1 MFKDYIQKK
10 LEKSV
15 QDYFVAHPDVKLIC
29 VGGSVGK
36 TSTKLAIATILSEQ
50 YRVRLHEGNH
60 NTALSAPL
68 AILGI
73 EYPGEIKSIR
83 AWLAVFKAIKQ
94 RIKNPSD
101 VDVIIQELGTD
112 RPGDIAE
119 FGRYLTPDI
128 AVITGITPEHMENF
142 ITLDAVAQEELS
154 LANFSKM
161 VIINRDDT
169 PEQYA
174 QLVSNPNIDTYGTS
188 GLSEYG
194 FVSEDFSVEN
204 GHKGTFTGAEFQEGL
219 DGRATLHVLGEHNIR
234 PIIGAVVVALR
245 FGMAGVAIQKAAE
258 SIRPVSGRMNV
269 LKGVR
274 DSIIIDDTY
283 NSSPAAAA
291 MALQTLVNLP
301 APQHIAVLGSMN
313 ELGQTSA
320 VEHDTLGRMCRPE
333 TLDWV
338 ITIGDEAERYLAPAA
353 KANGCAV
360 RSFRDAISAGAYLN
374 KVLETGGIALI
385 KGSEG
390 GIFAEEA
397 VKIVLHS
404 TDDEA
409 KLVRQ
414 TPVWLEAKTRF
425 FSRF

>member
-15 QDYFVAHPDVKLIC
+15 QDYFAAHPEVKLIC

-36 TSTKLAIATILSEQ
+36 TSTKIAIATILSQQ

-68 AILGI
+68 AILGV
-73 EYPGEIKSIR
+73 EYPGEIKSVG
-83 AWLAVFKAIKQ
+83 AWLRVFKAIKQ
-94 RIKNPSD
+94 RIKDPAD

-112 RPGDIAE
+112 RPGDILD
-119 FGRYLTPDI
+119 FSRYLSPDI
-128 AVITGITPEHMENF
+128 GVITGITPEHMENF
-142 ITLDAVAQEELS
+142 GTLDAVAQEELA
-154 LANFSKM
+154 LANFSKIA
-161 VIINRDDT
+161 VINRDDT
-169 PEQYA
+169 PEQYSA
-174 QLVSNPNIDTYGTS
+174 LVTNPNIDTYGTS
-188 GLSEYG
+188 GLSEYS
-194 FVSEDFSVEN
+194 FVKEDFSIED

-234 PIIGAVVVALR
+234 PIVGAVVVALR
-245 FGMAGVAIQKAAE
+245 FGMDSNAIRAAAE

-269 LKGVR
+269 LRGVR
-274 DSIIIDDTY
+274 DSTIIDDTY

-301 APQHIAVLGSMN
+301 APQHVAVLGSMN
-313 ELGQTSA
+313 ELGQSSA
-320 VEHDTLGRMCRPE
+320 AEHDTIGRMCRPE
-333 TLDWV
+333 NLDWV

-374 KVLETGGIALI
+374 KVLETGGIALV

-397 VKIVLHS
+397 VKVVLHS
-404 TDDEA
+404 TDDEVQ
-409 KLVRQ
+409 LVRQ
-414 TPVWLEAKTRF
+414 SPAWLEAKTRF